1 MKLKYICDEAF
12 NGYAKRYLE
21 KPKFIKNTTEDVKMV
36 EYTHIRNFLDGD
48 VLQYKDRIINKKY
61 DKKTNYIKKY
71 DIIIPLKQS
80 LRYKF
85 DYIFLDKDLPYN
97 NCIITECILVIRCTN
112 IDTSKYLNLILSTPA
127 ILNQLQKTRKLN
139 SSVEKA
145 KKCSVTDRLSKLII
159 MNIDINMINSAQ
171 IKSLIQEYD
180 NAYQRFQNIENQ
192 IALTQQ

>member
-1 MKLKYICDEAF
+1 MKLEYICNEAF
-12 NGYAKRYLE
+12 TGYMKRYLE
-21 KPKFIKNTTEDVKMV
+21 KPKFMINTTEAVKMV
-36 EYTHIRNFLDGD
+36 DYTHIGNFLDGD
-48 VLQYKDRIINKKY
+48 VLQYEDRIINKTY
-61 DKKTNYIKKY
+61 DKKINYIKKY

-97 NCIITECILVIRCTN
+97 NCIISESILVIRCTN

-145 KKCSVTDRLSKLII
+145 KKYSVVDRLSKLII
-159 MNIDINMINSAQ
+159 MNIDINMINRAQ
-171 IKSLIQEYD
+171 IKSLIQKYD
-180 NAYQRFQNIENQ
+180 IAYQRFQNIEKQ